1 MIELTNVSKSYG
13 KIKALDDVTITLPK
27 GKIIGLC
34 GPNGSGKT
42 TLIKILMG
50 LITDYQGTVTIEG
63 FEVGKE
69 TKLSV
74 SYLPDVNY
82 LDSKATGIKTK
93 KLFIDMYANFDEA
106 RFDLLMNELKLDPT
120 QSFGSMSKGMKEKFQ
135 LALVMARQAD
145 VYVLDEPIGG
155 VDPAARELV
164 LKTILENYNPDSLV
178 LLATH
183 LISDI
188 EQIFDQ
194 VVFLKDGRIN
204 LYDDVES
211 LRLEHNQ
218 SIDELFREV
227 FR

>member
-1 MIELTNVSKSYG
+1 MIELANISKQYG
-13 KIKALDDVTITLPK
+13 KIRALDDVTLSLPK

-50 LITDYQGTVTIEG
+50 LITDFKGKVAING
-63 FEVGKE
+63 FPIGKE
-69 TKLSV
+69 SKLIV

-82 LDSKATGIKTK
+82 LDSKATGVKTK
-93 KLFIDMYANFDEA
+93 KLFMDMYSNFDEA
-106 RFDLLMNELKLDPT
+106 RFDLLMSELKLDPT

-135 LALVMARQAD
+135 LALVMARKAD
-145 VYVLDEPIGG
+145 VYILDEPIGG

-164 LKTILENYNPDSLV
+164 LKTILENYDPESLV

-194 VVFLKDGRIN
+194 VIFLKEGKIN
-204 LYDDVES
+204 LYEDVEA
-211 LRLEHNQ
+211 LRSQHNQ
-218 SIDELFREV
+218 SIDGLFREV